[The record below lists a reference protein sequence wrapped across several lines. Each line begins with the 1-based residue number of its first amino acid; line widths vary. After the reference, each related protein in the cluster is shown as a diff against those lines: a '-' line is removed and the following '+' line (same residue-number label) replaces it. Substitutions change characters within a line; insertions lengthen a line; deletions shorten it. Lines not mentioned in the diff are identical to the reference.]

1 MPWIGAPAL
10 ERVHRALWAGVLAA
24 AAAPVAQAQGAATPA
39 APAASVSESAVSER
53 VKREASNP
61 LRMILEASKIR
72 RGPAEPEPVPVRRV
86 VQAAATVSPA
96 AAAPTPATP
105 AAATSAVTPT
115 VPAPAPAPPPEP
127 ATRMLDTLREPAPTV
142 RSERIVTD
150 GALAPVPAATPVALP
165 AVPSGGP
172 IAAPPLAAL
181 PAPAPVAA
189 GAMPRLLSRVDPD
202 IPSAVMRRL
211 GYPTELLVQV
221 TIDRDGRLRDIRMPN
236 ATQRAA
242 EPYIIEALSQWR
254 YEPVSEPRVQRLNL
268 VFSN

>member
-1 MPWIGAPAL
+1 MLRIVVLLQAL
-10 ERVHRALWAGVLAA
+10 VLAA
-24 AAAPVAQAQGAATPA
+24 PGARAQAAATPA
-39 APAASVSESAVSER
+39 AAAASVNESAVSER

-72 RGPAEPEPVPVRRV
+72 RGPAEPEPVPVRKV
-86 VQAAATVSPA
+86 VPA
-96 AAAPTPATP
+96 AVTP
-105 AAATSAVTPT
+105 AAVVSTPVAPASPPQTTVTAPAPSAV
-115 VPAPAPAPPPEP
+115 PAPPPEP
-127 ATRMLDTLREPAPTV
+127 VTRVLDSPREPAPAT
-142 RSERIVTD
+142 RGERIVTD
-150 GALAPVPAATPVALP
+150 GTLVPVSAATPLALP
-165 AVPSGGP
+165 AVPARGP
-172 IAAPPLAAL
+172 IAAPPAAIP

-221 TIDRDGRLRDIRMPN
+221 TIERDGRLSDIRLPTV
-236 ATQRAA
+236 AQRAA